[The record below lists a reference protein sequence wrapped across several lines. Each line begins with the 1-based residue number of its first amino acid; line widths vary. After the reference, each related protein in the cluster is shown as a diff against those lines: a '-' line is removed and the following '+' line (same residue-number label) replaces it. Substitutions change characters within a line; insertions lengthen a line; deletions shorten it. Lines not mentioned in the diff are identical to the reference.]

1 MDCPQVKV
9 ESPEDKQLEPLL
21 ILEEGDEPADVINN
35 RERGRTVLRVTKSD
49 EDETDDA
56 VRDDAQ
62 DHNNVQ
68 PGRNNSEVTDAA
80 RSEEDDVNPGRQ
92 RVEGCE
98 NITTMDE
105 RLSGG
110 TTETAVRPEKMP
122 QEDTQE
128 PEETD
133 TRDKP
138 TARVDVKL
146 RPKNTLSPDD
156 AKQMVR
162 IPNDDHFIIFSQTQH
177 FSSCVNTRSVEFWVR
192 HFKRPF
198 FK

>member
-1 MDCPQVKV
+1 MESSVAATMDCPQVKV

-21 ILEEGDEPADVINN
+21 ILEEGDEPADVIDN

-49 EDETDDA
+49 EDEVDDA

-92 RVEGCE
+92 QVEECE

-110 TTETAVRPEKMP
+110 TPETAVRPEKMP
-122 QEDTQE
+122 QEETQE

-162 IPNDDHFIIFSQTQH
+162 IPNDDHFLTDTTFY
-177 FSSCVNTRSVEFWVR
+177 FLC
-192 HFKRPF
+192 
-198 FK
+198 